1 MYRISLQLSLGKTE
15 RKKLQTERRKLNST
29 QSKWKLPLVY
39 KWGQERESPPIFS
52 NMTIKAVPTRTLVGH
67 MSLLARDR
75 VGTVPLK
82 KKNNHTSS
90 MKGKSEL
97 EKDGYN

>member
-29 QSKWKLPLVY
+29 QSKWKLLLVY

-67 MSLLARDR
+67 MSLLARNR

-82 KKNNHTSS
+82 TNHSSS

>member
-82 KKNNHTSS
+82 KKKQPHVFNER
-90 MKGKSEL
+90 KVRARKRWV
-97 EKDGYN
+97 